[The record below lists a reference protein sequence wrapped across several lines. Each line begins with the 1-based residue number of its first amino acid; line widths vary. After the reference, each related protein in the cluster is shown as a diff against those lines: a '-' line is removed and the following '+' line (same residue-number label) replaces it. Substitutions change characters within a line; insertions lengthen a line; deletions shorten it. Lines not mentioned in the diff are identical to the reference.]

1 MSGPVYNIVW
11 LFLCTLHPAYE
22 SFKAVKN
29 KTMKEYVRWMMY
41 WIVFALFSA
50 IESIL
55 DPLLSFWLPF
65 YYEVKVV
72 FLLYLVCPVTMG
84 AEFIYRRWL
93 HPLLCTKEEEID
105 LLLESVQ
112 EQWYNTSK
120 ILIQKGVQWVGG
132 MLTNAVIR
140 VNVVWPVRMR
150 I

>member
-29 KTMKEYVRWMMY
+29 KNVKEYVRWMMY

-84 AEFIYRRWL
+84 AGVIYRRWL